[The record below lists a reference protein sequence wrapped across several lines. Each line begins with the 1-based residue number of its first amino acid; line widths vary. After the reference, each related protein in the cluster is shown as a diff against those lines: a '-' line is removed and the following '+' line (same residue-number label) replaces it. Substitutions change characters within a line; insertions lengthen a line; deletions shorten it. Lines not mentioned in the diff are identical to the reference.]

1 MTIRTKDMLEA
12 RIAELTA
19 GADST
24 PVEEGVE
31 RTPGQFIHWFLELPE
46 AERLRVVERIYSTSR
61 EASDC
66 FLCDH
71 KGRLEW
77 LEEQR
82 GVRDRALA
90 QWLIAEARWEA
101 FQDAAAIVEGAA
113 L

>member
-12 RIAELTA
+12 RIAELTE

-31 RTPGQFIHWFLELPE
+31 RTPGQFIHWFLGLDE
-46 AERLRVVERIYSTSR
+46 AQRLDVVERIFANAQEDSG
-61 EASDC
+61 C
-66 FLCDH
+66 FMLDH

-82 GVRDRALA
+82 ARDRALA
-90 QWLIAEARWEA
+90 DWLIAETRWEA
-101 FQDAAAIVEGAA
+101 FQDAAAYMERAT

>member
-19 GADST
+19 GADSS

-31 RTPGQFIHWFLELPE
+31 RTPGQFIHWFLGLDE
-46 AERLRVVERIYSTSR
+46 AERLAVVERIYATSR
-61 EASDC
+61 EGSAC
-66 FLCDH
+66 FMQDH

-82 GVRDRALA
+82 ARDRALA

-101 FQDAAAIVEGAA
+101 LQDAAAVVERAA